1 MNSSSSPYLNF
12 AENLRLMS
20 ITKSSIAQVCRD
32 LGMNRQQFNKYLSGT
47 NLPGPATLEKIAIY
61 FGVDQRSM
69 FDALSHSQ
77 DGFGEDAISAER
89 SFGQVEQSI
98 LASMTKN
105 LAENQTTKFQE
116 GCYQIYYP
124 GMPDPKDIVRA
135 MMVVFKVGKLTCFR
149 RYTKIKSRN
158 DPRSQF
164 TLARHEGIII
174 EQNGRTF
181 LLGKNLRGF
190 GELSLISFGASTTPA
205 LGIMTGLAMVFTGWA
220 EPMATRVTMSY
231 FGSKNDFRRAVALCG
246 IIPSNSVEIPDYIRK
261 SVSGPV
267 EFPAATLLPY
277 GMFDDL
283 KPKWKNN

>member
-47 NLPGPATLEKIAIY
+47 NLPGPATLEKIATY
-61 FGVDQRSM
+61 FRVDQRSM
-69 FDALSHSQ
+69 FDSLAHNH
-77 DGFGEDAISAER
+77 DGFGEVAFSAER

-98 LASMTKN
+98 LASLTKN
-105 LAENQTTKFQE
+105 LAGSQTTKFQE
-116 GCYQIYYP
+116 GCYQIYFP
-124 GMPDPKDIVRA
+124 GMQDPNEIVRA
-135 MMVVFKVGKLTCFR
+135 MMIVFKVGKVTCFR

-158 DPRSQF
+158 DLRTQF
-164 TLARHEGIII
+164 TLGRHEGIII

-205 LGIMTGLAMVFTGWA
+205 LGTMTGLAMVFTGWA
-220 EPMATRVTMSY
+220 EPMATRVTVSY

-246 IIPSNSVEIPDYIRK
+246 IIPSNSDDIPEYIKK

-267 EFPAATLLPY
+267 EFPAAMLLPY
-277 GMFDDL
+277 GIFDDL
-283 KPKWKNN
+283 KPNWNNN